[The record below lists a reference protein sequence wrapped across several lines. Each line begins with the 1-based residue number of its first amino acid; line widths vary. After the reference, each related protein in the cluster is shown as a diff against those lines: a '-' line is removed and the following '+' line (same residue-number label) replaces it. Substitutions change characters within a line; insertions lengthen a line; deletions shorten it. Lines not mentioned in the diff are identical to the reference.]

1 MITRRWRA
9 SSWSKRE
16 ARVGAT
22 QRWRLTL
29 SYRGTA
35 FHGFAKQP
43 GMRTVAGNLADAL
56 ERCARTATSPMIVC
70 AGRTDAGVHAT
81 AQVVHVDLPDPIL
94 STHDAEVTPAILRR
108 SLNKQLAPE
117 ISVTLAERVD
127 PGFDARQ
134 SAEWRRYRYL
144 MFESGAPHPLLADLA
159 WHVEGSLDVRA
170 MHQASGALIGTHD
183 FRCFCRKVS
192 GASAGEPIVRNVT
205 HASVQE
211 VDAEGWVKLAGGRLI
226 SLEIQAGAFCHQ
238 MVRSITGQLVEI
250 GLGRSNAAELVGLVR
265 SGARDGAAR
274 PAPPQGL
281 CLIGVGYPDFVAGL
295 P

>member
-1 MITRRWRA
+1 M
-9 SSWSKRE
+9 
-16 ARVGAT
+16 GAT

-43 GMRTVAGNLADAL
+43 GVRTVGGDLSDAL
-56 ERCARTATSPMIVC
+56 ERCARTDSSPMIVC

-94 STHDAEVTPAILRR
+94 STHDAEVTPAVLRR
-108 SLNKQLAPE
+108 SLNKQLAPD
-117 ISVTLAERVD
+117 ISVTSAERVS
-127 PGFDARQ
+127 PEFDARH

-144 MFESGAPHPLLADLA
+144 IFESPAPHPLLADLA
-159 WHVEGSLDVRA
+159 WHVEGTLDVRA
-170 MHQASGALIGTHD
+170 MHQASGALIGSHD
-183 FRCFCRKVS
+183 FRCFCRKVP
-192 GASAGEPIVRNVT
+192 GASASDPIVRYVT

-211 VDAEGWVKLAGGRLI
+211 VDASGLVELVGGRLI

-250 GLGRSNAAELVGLVR
+250 GLGTSNAAELVALLASR
-265 SGARDGAAR
+265 SREGAAQ

-281 CLIGVGYPDFVAGL
+281 CLIGVGYPDLVAGL